1 MKKLMSLILVAI
13 NVYAAQI
20 IEITEKQQ
28 HDLGVKTQKV
38 KEIKSIA
45 LSPYN
50 GTVVLDKKDIISIS
64 SNIESIV
71 KEIYISD
78 FEHVKKGQK
87 LLTLKSNALLGI
99 QREYIESLMESQ
111 SASRDYRRDVKL
123 EASGIISKKRLLS
136 SKKLRNSAFVSL
148 KLNENQL
155 LTNGFTQQSLKKI
168 RRTSRPIVEQ
178 DIYAPK
184 DGVVYKIDVSIG
196 EYVQSDKMMIGIYGD
211 GKRYIE
217 LSVPV
222 KVVEG
227 VSIGDLCTFSHYG
240 AKIVAIDNVV
250 DVESQSVRV
259 RAEVENHEGIMI
271 NRIYGVKIFKEV
283 QDAVKIKKSTLV
295 FVDGDS
301 FVFKKISTGFEVL
314 RVHIISEGAVCY
326 VIKAALH
333 EGDLLAVT
341 STAAL
346 LSAMESEDE

>member
-1 MKKLMSLILVAI
+1 MKKIISLILVAF
-13 NVYAAQI
+13 NLYAAQI
-20 IEITEKQQ
+20 IEITDKQQ
-28 HDLGVKTQKV
+28 HDLGVKNQKV

-78 FEHVKKGQK
+78 FEHVKRGQK

-136 SKKLRNSAFVSL
+136 SKKLRNSAFVSV

-155 LTNGFTQQSLKKI
+155 LTNGFTKKSLQKI

-196 EYVQSDKMMIGIYGD
+196 EYVQSDKMMVGIYGD

-240 AKIVAIDNVV
+240 AKVVAIGNVV

-259 RAEVENHEGIMI
+259 RAEVENYEGIMI
-271 NRIYGVKIFKEV
+271 NRIYGVKIYKDV

-295 FVDGDS
+295 FVDGES
-301 FVFKKISTGFEVL
+301 FVFKKISTGFEVV
-314 RVHIISEGAVCY
+314 RVSIISEGPVCY
-326 VIKAALH
+326 IIKANLH
-333 EGDLLAVT
+333 EGDLLAAS